1 MIFDPDSELRSNHVG
16 RVVRIESIENRSDL
30 IKRLSSD
37 KEHLQSVGVAGMGS
51 DLEEL
56 AEELGRIGVSRIANF
71 SELPFP
77 PSPWH
82 HDGGSP
88 LRDLVH
94 WVDLEEVGD

>member
-1 MIFDPDSELRSNHVG
+1 M
-16 RVVRIESIENRSDL
+16 
-30 IKRLSSD
+30 
-37 KEHLQSVGVAGMGS
+37 GVAGAGS

-56 AEELGRIGVSRIANF
+56 AEELGRIGVSRIAKF